1 MNKVVDISL
10 IENIDKKKKTK
21 NKDVTL
27 LEYKKKIINDLE
39 DVITLKFFQNKNP
52 EEIKRSDNFI
62 DIRNKFVTFY
72 NAYIELNKIFMTKHA
87 ENNIVSEII
96 DELVTTVIF
105 RHSNL
110 NIESNIKEVELLK
123 DIIETNKEDR
133 IKVEMEF

>member
-1 MNKVVDISL
+1 MNKVIDISL
-10 IENIDKKKKTK
+10 IENVEKKRKTK
-21 NKDVTL
+21 NKEVTL

-52 EEIKRSDNFI
+52 EEIKRSDSFI

-87 ENNIVSEII
+87 ENNIISEII

-105 RHSNL
+105 RYSNL

-123 DIIETNKEDR
+123 DIIERNNEDR
-133 IKVEMEF
+133 IKIDMEM